1 MSHGVK
7 HEPVMA
13 DLVCE
18 FFKPIQRGTLVD
30 ATFGGG
36 GHSLRLRQVI
46 EPEVTIMG
54 IDRDPAAAKRAAA
67 LGLPL
72 SCGNF
77 AEMDLLLDQAGVGHL
92 SGVLFDFGLSS
103 DQLDD
108 PTRGFSYHRLGPLD
122 MRMDPASATSAYEVV
137 NTWEESR
144 LARAIAE
151 LGEDPSAHRIAR
163 AIVANRPLPDTLS
176 LAEVIAEATPA
187 ALRRQGHPARRTFQA
202 IRMAVNRELE
212 ALEVG
217 LETAIRRLV
226 GGGRC
231 VTISYH
237 SLEDRLVK
245 QRFARGFSPCVCP
258 PRLPVCG
265 CGRSPELRPLM
276 RGAQRPSPGEVER
289 NRRARS
295 ARLRAVEKIAS

>member
-18 FFKPIQRGTLVD
+18 LFKPIQRGTLVD

-54 IDRDPAAAKRAAA
+54 IDRDPAAAKRASA

-72 SCGNF
+72 ACGNF
-77 AEMDLLLDQAGVGHL
+77 AEMDLLLDQAGVGRL

-122 MRMDPASATSAYEVV
+122 MRMDPASAASAYEVV
-137 NTWEESR
+137 NNWEEPC

-217 LETAIRRLV
+217 LEAAIRRLV

-265 CGRSPELRPLM
+265 CGRSSELRPLM
-276 RGAQRPSPGEVER
+276 RGAQRPSSGEVQR